1 MEKTSYF
8 CNRFQKEITKR
19 YARSADRNLG
29 NSIVM
34 QNLYNG
40 LRCSAWAFYIFSLQ
54 GNPTTSIQEECTAPR
69 FFYV

>member
-1 MEKTSYF
+1 MGKNILAEWEKLRNFATDF
-8 CNRFQKEITKR
+8 NGEITKR

-54 GNPTTSIQEECTAPR
+54 GYS
-69 FFYV
+69 